1 MALGY
6 IEVCLC
12 RCNLHRFA
20 AFGRSWSPQSYELVV
35 IWLGF
40 HIRPLRVRGSGLL
53 TVGSVDTGFRFMPK
67 TEAHIKPY
75 KWSKAPSKGAKPA

>member
-53 TVGSVDTGFRFMPK
+53 TVGSVDTGFRLIAK
-67 TEAHIKPY
+67 NGSPY
-75 KWSKAPSKGAKPA
+75 KTLQMVKSPFKRS